1 MSVEPFFARYRPIE
15 GDDLPSRAKDALT
28 GPKPAEFKP
37 DAIGKSETAVARLS
51 ERFRVAIEGGS
62 EPQQWYLQRRKIING
77 QEAWEA
83 ISFCMSRSG
92 LLLAIREKCILPANF
107 HQRHEYPGL
116 DPAAV
121 AVIKALP
128 EHFQHMK
135 KNGSVD
141 HEPRN

>member
-1 MSVEPFFARYRPIE
+1 MRSIMTAKPFLDGYRPLE
-15 GDDLPSRAKDALT
+15 GEDMPSQVTDALT
-28 GPKPAEFKP
+28 GLKPAEIKP
-37 DAIGKSETAVARLS
+37 GATEKSETAVARLND
-51 ERFRVAIEGGS
+51 RFRVAVEGGS
-62 EPQQWYLQRRKIING
+62 EPQQWYLQRRKIIKG

-92 LLLAIREKCILPANF
+92 LLLAIREKCTPAAKF

-116 DPAAV
+116 DPAAI

-135 KNGSVD
+135 KRERGS
-141 HEPRN
+141 